1 MNPTKA
7 PAPTLTPIARAIRTE
22 IIARP
27 GTLFARMRSYRDL
40 NPGAPLTVDPYGD
53 AAHLIAELRARA
65 DTPSDADAVLA
76 RIVASLPH
84 SAMDDLNV
92 TREALR
98 GALRGAE
105 AAQPIY
111 TW

>member
-1 MNPTKA
+1 MNPNR
-7 PAPTLTPIARAIRTE
+7 TLAPIARAIRTE

-27 GTLFARMRSYRDL
+27 GTLFTRMRSYRDL

-53 AAHLIAELRARA
+53 AAHLIAALRAEA

-76 RIVASLPH
+76 RIVASVPR

-92 TREALR
+92 TREALTE
-98 GALRGAE
+98 ALRAAE
-105 AAQPIY
+105 AARPVY
-111 TW
+111 TR